1 MTPPRRWSLA
11 RLLRRRLLFSVA
23 LLWTFAAIVATVAVR
38 YELTSVLDSA
48 LLALAEQIP
57 LAPDTRP
64 ASVPSV
70 RPAAAQD
77 GLPQAEQPAVI
88 HVLVRNEQGL
98 VLRQSGPANSLPWP
112 LNAAPGVQTIDD
124 WRVATH
130 RPHDQAVTVQV
141 GEPLKV
147 RRQALAESTAA
158 LVLPLLALL
167 PLAALLI
174 DVLLRRSFEG
184 VQQASEQLR
193 ARPEGDISP
202 LQANDLPSEFEP
214 MMASISALVDRLQG
228 VVRSERAFA
237 ASSAHELRT
246 PLAAARAQA
255 QRLVAELPEGDAQER
270 ALALLRSLERLSNT
284 ATKLL
289 QLSRVESGIGLER
302 EPVDLRQLATL
313 VLDEFRH
320 HADATHRLTV
330 ELPEQPVVVQGDMDA
345 LGIAMRNL
353 IENALKHAPQ
363 AQVQVRVE
371 APGRVIVSDDGPG
384 VAAET
389 LATLSQPYSR
399 GSTRIDGTGLGLSIV
414 ARIAQQQQASLVLQ
428 SPLPG
433 HTYGF
438 CATLTIEGANT
449 GWASGP
455 DRGLPLRADGAS

>member
-11 RLLRRRLLFSVA
+11 RLLRRRLLVSVA
-23 LLWTFAAIVATVAVR
+23 VLWTCAAVVATIAVR

-57 LAPDTRP
+57 LEADARPSLTPDQQ
-64 ASVPSV
+64 
-70 RPAAAQD
+70 PAAGQTP
-77 GLPQAEQPAVI
+77 LPQEMVI
-88 HVLVRNEQGL
+88 HVLVRDERGA
-98 VLRQSGPANSLPWP
+98 VLRQSGPTSTLPWP
-112 LNAAPGVQTIDD
+112 LDTAPGVETLDD

-130 RPHDQAVTVQV
+130 RTAGQRVTVQV

-147 RRQALAESTAA
+147 RHQAIAESTAA

-174 DVLLRRSFEG
+174 DVLLRRSFQG

-202 LQANDLPSEFEP
+202 LRANDLPSEFEP
-214 MMASISALVDRLQG
+214 MMASINALVERLQG

-255 QRLVAELPEGDAQER
+255 QRLVAELPGGDAHER

-320 HADATHRLTV
+320 HADAAHRLTV
-330 ELPEQPVVVQGDMDA
+330 QLPEQPVVVQGDMDA
-345 LGIAMRNL
+345 LGIAIRNL

-363 AQVQVRVE
+363 AQVEVRVE

-384 VAAET
+384 VAPDT

-399 GSTRIDGTGLGLSIV
+399 GSTRTDGTGLGLSIV
-414 ARIAQQQQASLVLQ
+414 ARIAQQQHASLVLQ
-428 SPLPG
+428 SPLPSRA
-433 HTYGF
+433 HGF
-438 CATLTIEGANT
+438 CATLTIGGANP
-449 GWASGP
+449 G
-455 DRGLPLRADGAS
+455 